1 MHWALR
7 RAWAVSSGQD
17 TSVAEAAYLQALDRC
32 KGAETAGAV
41 LSVVPR
47 RTTLGLPQAPEGVW
61 TV

>member
-1 MHWALR
+1 
-7 RAWAVSSGQD
+7 V
-17 TSVAEAAYLQALDRC
+17 DRC